1 MTPDAHISSPIIIT
15 GTAGFI
21 GFHVARA
28 LLLQGHEVIGI
39 DGFTDYYDVNLK
51 RARHAILSE
60 LPGFYGH
67 EFMLED
73 AAALQRV
80 MRDSRPAVVIHLA
93 AQAGVRYSLENPRA
107 YIDSNIVGTFNVLEA
122 CRAMHPAH
130 LLLASTSSVYGDG
143 ETVPFT
149 EESESSRPVSLYAA
163 TKKATEVMAH
173 SYAHLH
179 ALPVTALRFFTVYG
193 PWGRP
198 DMALFKFTDAI
209 LNDREI
215 EVYGEGRMSR
225 DFTFID
231 DLVGAIVGLL
241 HKPPGTPEG
250 AAARDGKSAVP
261 FRVINIGASHP
272 VGLNEFIAALENVLG
287 KPARRTLLPMQP
299 GDVRRTWA
307 DVSQLHQLLPDAQS
321 TPLTTG
327 VKAFVDWYRDYYQPA
342 ELALP

>member
-1 MTPDAHISSPIIIT
+1 
-15 GTAGFI
+15 
-21 GFHVARA
+21 
-28 LLLQGHEVIGI
+28 
-39 DGFTDYYDVNLK
+39 
-51 RARHAILSE
+51 
-60 LPGFYGH
+60 
-67 EFMLED
+67 
-73 AAALQRV
+73 
-80 MRDSRPAVVIHLA
+80 
-93 AQAGVRYSLENPRA
+93 
-107 YIDSNIVGTFNVLEA
+107 
-122 CRAMHPAH
+122 
-130 LLLASTSSVYGDG
+130 
-143 ETVPFT
+143 
-149 EESESSRPVSLYAA
+149 
-163 TKKATEVMAH
+163 MAH

-241 HKPPGTPEG
+241 HKPPGTPKG

-307 DVSQLHQLLPDAQS
+307 DVSQLHKLLPDAQS